1 MPKSEERS
9 ISRPA
14 GTGPCGDT
22 QHGGL
27 GDLARGQSPKRLL
40 KRCWWPESPSEDAER
55 GPLGASGLRGTQAY
69 RRLQEVAPGEAPKG
83 RKATLLPETLLKQL
97 PSSAHQPGGHCTSH
111 SQPFSSPLSIFS
123 CLRPSPSSLSRPR
136 PQCRPRHAGPGFQP
150 GRKPRLGPG
159 SPRQAPHFTSLP
171 AGDPRCICVGL
182 NIKCKPLSRTRG
194 CLFLLPSVSSAISQG
209 LEGRL
214 ADSSQLGTPNQT
226 ERTF

>member
-1 MPKSEERS
+1 MQSAARYWYTRQVLPKSEERS

-55 GPLGASGLRGTQAY
+55 GPLRASGLRGTQAY

-83 RKATLLPETLLKQL
+83 RKATLLPETLLKHL

-123 CLRPSPSSLSRPR
+123 CLRPSPARSHGHGHS
-136 PQCRPRHAGPGFQP
+136 AGPVTP
-150 GRKPRLGPG
+150 GLDSSRDASPG
-159 SPRQAPHFTSLP
+159 SGRAPPARLLTSL
-171 AGDPRCICVGL
+171 
-182 NIKCKPLSRTRG
+182 LSLQET
-194 CLFLLPSVSSAISQG
+194 LAASAS
-209 LEGRL
+209 
-214 ADSSQLGTPNQT
+214 A
-226 ERTF
+226 